1 MENERM
7 KKNKPLS
14 DLAAYHKKHLAA
26 LVREA
31 PFVLRIAEKAKYPVP
46 VLIMKE
52 RRELTTEDGDTV
64 GQLQLPTEKSVRKT
78 LVEIGYLA
86 GESQRRCLPIL
97 RKILS
102 GVRNDPGIPL
112 ELQRYLTQEGLRHRI
127 TLPLDEESGTKLGL
141 IFRLHSRI
149 KEMDRVEIIAR
160 RVAKFTRE
168 EAAYWLSRTT
178 SFSPDANR
186 WALTGLRI
194 LLSGQP
200 GDKGIGK
207 MLQGLREKE

>member
-1 MENERM
+1 M
-7 KKNKPLS
+7 KKSGRSHSNL
-14 DLAAYHKKHLAA
+14 LAHHKKHLAS
-26 LVREA
+26 LVRRA

-52 RRELTTEDGDTV
+52 RRETGEDERTGK
-64 GQLQLPTEKSVRKT
+64 QLQLPIERPLKKS
-78 LVEIGYLA
+78 LVEIGYLS

-97 RKILS
+97 QKIVAN
-102 GVRNDPGIPL
+102 VRDDSDVPL
-112 ELQRYLTQEGLRHRI
+112 ELQHYLTQEGLHHRI
-127 TLPLDEESGTKLGL
+127 TLPLDEESGSKLGL

-149 KEMDRVEIIAR
+149 KEIDRVELIAR

-168 EAAYWLSRTT
+168 EAVYWLSRTT
-178 SFSPDANR
+178 TFGSDANR

-200 GDKGIGK
+200 GDKGIER
-207 MLQGLREKE
+207 MLENIRERVED